1 MRLCCK
7 HTLDSPFIVDDDAV
21 DDTSGGHQEYVQRGV
36 VQAMHSNSTLSTTDD
51 AEELERIANSIRVRA
66 AASSSNVTVAA
77 YEDNDYDIPLWEI
90 GVPVGG
96 VLHFVDTKLI
106 THLQPGKERVY
117 AQRLRRSPLFEKRK
131 RKMGCSTQMSRERTR
146 DREESEE
153 EDRARPG
160 HFHDVFA
167 VPLLSGRVYIQSR
180 DRSEVFRRLETLKN
194 NAFKQP
200 TLVPPSEI
208 AQILQLRRRKKA
220 IQPTASSGKWVCLK
234 DGLYD
239 GDIGLVQRVYREDN
253 DPVKRYEIL
262 VVPRIDVDDNPYS
275 NDPLNTRTFTESVR
289 PYPRLVRFAEVQKRV
304 GKGNVH
310 GAEDDFTVFSERFR
324 HSLHVISKPKSEC
337 SLVQCPSANEL
348 EHFTTVRINTIAATN
363 KSFLCVMDRVRVF
376 KGTFQGCKGVVEL
389 LGDTH
394 ATLLLDGGAE
404 ASTGQFRDQVAYD
417 EFERVF
423 EAGDL
428 VEIMLGPHSG
438 KTGMVASVSSDSL
451 EIECGRTSQSSEDP
465 EEIQYEVVRLFHL
478 RIVLHARIHMSLSRY
493 NRLIR

>member
-1 MRLCCK
+1 MFNVL
-7 HTLDSPFIVDDDAV
+7 P
-21 DDTSGGHQEYVQRGV
+21 VQRLQHV
-36 VQAMHSNSTLSTTDD
+36 
-51 AEELERIANSIRVRA
+51 
-66 AASSSNVTVAA
+66 
-77 YEDNDYDIPLWEI
+77 
-90 GVPVGG
+90 
-96 VLHFVDTKLI
+96 
-106 THLQPGKERVY
+106 LQPGKERVY
-117 AQRLRRSPLFEKRK
+117 AQRLRRSPVFEKRK
-131 RKMGCSTQMSRERTR
+131 RTVGSSTQTSRERIR
-146 DREESEE
+146 GREGSEE
-153 EDRARPG
+153 ERARPG
-160 HFHDVFA
+160 HLHDVFA

-180 DRSEVFRRLETLKN
+180 DKSEVFRRLETLKN

-220 IQPTASSGKWVCLK
+220 IQPTMSSGQWVRLK

-262 VVPRIDVDDNPYS
+262 VVPRIDIDDNPCTD
-275 NDPLNTRTFTESVR
+275 DPLTTRTFTESGR
-289 PYPRLVRFAEVQKRV
+289 PHPRLARFAEVQKRV
-304 GKGNVH
+304 GKGNVR

-348 EHFTTVRINTIAATN
+348 EHFSSVRINTTSATN

-394 ATLLLDGGAE
+394 ATLLLDGGPE
-404 ASTGQFRDQVAYD
+404 ASAGQFRDQVAYD

-428 VEIMLGPHSG
+428 VEIMLGPHAG
-438 KTGMVASVSSDSL
+438 KTGMIVSISSDSL

-465 EEIQYEVVRLFHL
+465 DEIRYEVVRLFHL
-478 RIVLHARIHMSLSRY
+478 RIVLHA
-493 NRLIR
+493 